1 MNKKKL
7 KLYLDMC
14 VFNRPFDDQSQPRI
28 MIETQIFIMLM
39 AMISEGLF
47 DLFNSFALEYENS
60 KNPNVENMMKISDF
74 LEYSTDY
81 IHYSEDILDRS
92 LEFEKLGLPGID
104 AVHIACAEKANAD
117 FFVTCDDRLIRRVQR
132 VDNVGIACYNIVD
145 FVSGEVF
152 KK

>member
-1 MNKKKL
+1 MRSKL
-7 KLYLDMC
+7 KNLRASRFLLD
-14 VFNRPFDDQSQPRI
+14 
-28 MIETQIFIMLM
+28 
-39 AMISEGLF
+39 
-47 DLFNSFALEYENS
+47 
-60 KNPNVENMMKISDF
+60 
-74 LEYSTDY
+74 YSTDY

-117 FFVTCDDRLIRRVQR
+117 FFVTCDDRLIRRIQR

>member
-92 LEFEKLGLPGID
+92 LEFEKLGLSGLD
-104 AVHIACAEKANAD
+104 AIHIACAEKANAD
-117 FFVTCDDRLIRRVQR
+117 FFVTCDDRLIRKIQR
-132 VDNVGIACYNIVD
+132 VDNVRIACYTIVD